1 MEVKYP
7 EELLELY
14 DRYANK
20 ELDRIDIDGLV
31 RLISDLQY
39 KLEDLVT
46 ISLAKIMHCSK
57 LSEGIS
63 RDTFLSTW
71 YMQGCSTIAQM
82 RHVLEDLETKLQVDP
97 NYLAEI
103 YKYAFD
109 LAVDTNSRNLDL
121 DTAIEY
127 WRLFF
132 QPQYS
137 VHVDEKLLSSWL
149 TFLRASGKPDV
160 TRDTWQMLLEFFK
173 RFSSLEAVKKSYNE
187 EDAWPYIIDE
197 FYEYLQAESLI

>member
-1 MEVKYP
+1 MEVTYP
-7 EELLELY
+7 EELLALY

-20 ELDRIDIDGLV
+20 ELDRIDIDGLI
-31 RLISDLQY
+31 RLIRDLEY

-57 LSEGIS
+57 LAEGIS
-63 RDTFLSTW
+63 KDTFLSTW

-82 RHVLEDLETKLQVDP
+82 RHVLEDLDIRLQTDLD
-97 NYLAEI
+97 YLAEI

-109 LAVDTNSRNLDL
+109 LAVDSNTRNLDL

-137 VHVDEKLLSSWL
+137 VHVDEKLMSSWL
-149 TFLRASGKPDV
+149 RFLRESGKQNV

-173 RFSSLEAVKKSYNE
+173 RFPSLEAVKENYNE

-197 FYEYLQAESLI
+197 FYEYLQVESLI